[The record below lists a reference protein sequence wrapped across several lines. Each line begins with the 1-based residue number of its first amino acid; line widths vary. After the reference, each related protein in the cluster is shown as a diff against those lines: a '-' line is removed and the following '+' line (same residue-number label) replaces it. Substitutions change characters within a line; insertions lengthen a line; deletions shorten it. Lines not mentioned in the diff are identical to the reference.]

1 MEDLSQKI
9 IICQAGIHW
18 IFCPSKTPRGMGF
31 HPANKVSPE
40 APPNPIKLGISL
52 ALSHQGRKTHG
63 PHRCASVL
71 IRTGGRGGCGAAP
84 LSQPRVSSPAALRGP
99 GERRAG
105 SCLLC
110 FQEAPP
116 EKTSWEHR
124 GFPSAGIQMNPK
136 HSPLQSRRLM
146 SRSPPRCDEGPNEA
160 WAGQRRQLC
169 FLSLL
174 SGIKKKKRRGR
185 RGGRERGCRHRRG

>member
-1 MEDLSQKI
+1 
-9 IICQAGIHW
+9 
-18 IFCPSKTPRGMGF
+18 MGF

-40 APPNPIKLGISL
+40 VLPNPIKLGISL
-52 ALSHQGRKTHG
+52 ALSHGSRKTCV
-63 PHRCASVL
+63 PHWCASVL
-71 IRTGGRGGCGAAP
+71 IRTGGRGGGCGAAP
-84 LSQPRVSSPAALRGP
+84 LSRPRVSSPAALRGP

-116 EKTSWEHR
+116 EKTSSEHR
-124 GFPSAGIQMNPK
+124 GFPSASTQMNPK
-136 HSPLQSRRLM
+136 QSPLQSRRLM

-160 WAGQRRQLC
+160 SAGQRRQLC

-174 SGIKKKKRRGR
+174 SGIKKKKRGR